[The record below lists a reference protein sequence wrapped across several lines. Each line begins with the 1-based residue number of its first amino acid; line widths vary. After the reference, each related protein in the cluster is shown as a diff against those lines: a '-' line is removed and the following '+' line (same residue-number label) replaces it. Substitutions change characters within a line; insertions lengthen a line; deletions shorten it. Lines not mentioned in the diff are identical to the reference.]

1 MERVQIRK
9 LITRYAIGLAV
20 GALFA
25 ALWALLQ
32 SAGFDLAWI
41 VLLPALIVLYF
52 LGEWAFE
59 PLFSAETGA
68 AISQSKFSALR
79 IGIALLLVLPFFAVI
94 IAVGWAVRGSAFS

>member
-1 MERVQIRK
+1 MDRSQLRT
-9 LITRYAIGLAV
+9 LITRYAVGLAV

-32 SAGFDLAWI
+32 SAGFGLAWL
-41 VLLPALIVLYF
+41 VFLPALVVLYF

-68 AISQSKFSALR
+68 AISQSKFSVLR
-79 IGIALLLVLPFFAVI
+79 IGIALLLVLPFFGVI
-94 IAVGWAVRGSAFS
+94 IAIGWAVRGSAPL